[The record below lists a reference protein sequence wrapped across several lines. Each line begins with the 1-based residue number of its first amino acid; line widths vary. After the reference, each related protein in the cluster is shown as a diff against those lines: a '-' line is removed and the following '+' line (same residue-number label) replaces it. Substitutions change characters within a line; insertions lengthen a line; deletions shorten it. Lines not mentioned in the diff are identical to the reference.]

1 MSAESVNPGGKG
13 PAMNR
18 WLVTMAIVLLPASLA
33 VADGDGPTRRM
44 TAAETAAFESTGKA
58 IRDALPATLADYT
71 ASFTGFDG
79 PGLLP
84 EAMSS
89 DRMHRM
95 SFAVKYT
102 LTAEASQKQ
111 GVAALLQR
119 TQGTQ
124 AQQDKLAALRSKNEE
139 LKKARSKT
147 RDRDEKERIRAELK
161 AVQAE
166 ENKLVAEIAA
176 ANQAWAT
183 AGGGI
188 PAMQEVGKILPAKEL
203 TVRVQL
209 NQDVRIR
216 GHANPYAIPGFPIA
230 FDQSEGCLDF
240 GSYCITV
247 LLGPFEKGKQ
257 ISGSTEYTLRNT
269 PLGVPTKPRG
279 LALVVSGPKDKPEA
293 ARNLLQKT
301 DLGKLKAMLP

>member
-1 MSAESVNPGGKG
+1 
-13 PAMNR
+13 
-18 WLVTMAIVLLPASLA
+18 
-33 VADGDGPTRRM
+33 
-44 TAAETAAFESTGKA
+44 
-58 IRDALPATLADYT
+58 
-71 ASFTGFDG
+71 
-79 PGLLP
+79 
-84 EAMSS
+84 
-89 DRMHRM
+89 M
-95 SFAVKYT
+95 SFSAKYT
-102 LTAEASQKQ
+102 LTAEAGQKQ
-111 GVAALLQR
+111 AVAALMKR
-119 TQGTQ
+119 TQGSQ
-124 AQQDKLAALRSKNEE
+124 AQQDKLAALRAKNEE

-161 AVQAE
+161 AVQEE
-166 ENKLVAEIAA
+166 ENKLVAEIAS

-188 PAMQEVGKILPAKEL
+188 PAMQEVGRTLPAKEL

-209 NQDVRIR
+209 NQDVRIH
-216 GHANPYAIPGFPIA
+216 GQAKPYTLPGFPMA
-230 FDQSEGCLDF
+230 FDQSEGCVDF

-257 ISGSTEYTLRNT
+257 VSGSTEYNLRNT

-293 ARNLLQKT
+293 IRNLLQKT